1 MSWSMRLEIAAPYKV
16 EELYGLWVKF
26 KDDPHSDKIL
36 ADFMGADDTTVAQH
50 LIVGFERRYRLE
62 HCYERE

>member
-1 MSWSMRLEIAAPYKV
+1 MSWSIRLEIAAPYKV
-16 EELYGLWVKF
+16 EDLYGLWVKF

-36 ADFMGADDTTVAQH
+36 ADFMGADSTAAAQQ
-50 LIVGFERRYRLE
+50 LIDDFESRYRLE